1 MKQLFTFILSFIIL
15 CSCVVA
21 QEQKPVIV
29 GAERT
34 ELYLPLLE
42 NKRVGILT
50 NNTGRIGSTHMVDS
64 LYDIGVDI
72 RMVFAPEH
80 GFRGDADAGEHISD
94 GKDPRTGIRIVSV
107 YGANKAPSA
116 EYMNQLDVVLFD
128 IQDVGLRYYTYLSSM
143 HYMMQACADNGVEM
157 IVCST
162 VPIRTVSMSTDRS
175 SIRNTGRSSACT
187 PYRPYTA

>member
-15 CSCVVA
+15 CSSVDA

-50 NNTGRIGSTHMVDS
+50 NNTGRIGSTHLVDS

-94 GKDPRTGIRIVSV
+94 G
-107 YGANKAPSA
+107 
-116 EYMNQLDVVLFD
+116 
-128 IQDVGLRYYTYLSSM
+128 
-143 HYMMQACADNGVEM
+143 
-157 IVCST
+157 
-162 VPIRTVSMSTDRS
+162 
-175 SIRNTGRSSACT
+175 
-187 PYRPYTA
+187 